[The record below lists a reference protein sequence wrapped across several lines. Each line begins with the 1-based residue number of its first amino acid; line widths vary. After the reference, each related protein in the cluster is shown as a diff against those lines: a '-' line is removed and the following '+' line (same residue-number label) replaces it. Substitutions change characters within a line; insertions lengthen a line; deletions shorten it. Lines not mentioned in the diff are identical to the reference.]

1 MQEEGRRADAASLRV
16 RKQGQRE
23 RRSWRPGGAHP
34 GRCAFAGL
42 ARPEQFDREVAN
54 AVASEVCLLFLDF
67 LRGSRSEDDAVR
79 GVQPFHILLTGLLGL
94 DFGSGVKVFFCQ
106 FYTAFIFFLWH
117 QLGSRIQKTPKVN
130 ADMTYFN

>member
-1 MQEEGRRADAASLRV
+1 M
-16 RKQGQRE
+16 
-23 RRSWRPGGAHP
+23 
-34 GRCAFAGL
+34 
-42 ARPEQFDREVAN
+42 AN

-106 FYTAFIFFLWH
+106 FYTAFIFFPLASVGKQNTKDAKGQCGYDVF
-117 QLGSRIQKTPKVN
+117 QLDELAYDETCCTKPSNHKE
-130 ADMTYFN
+130 